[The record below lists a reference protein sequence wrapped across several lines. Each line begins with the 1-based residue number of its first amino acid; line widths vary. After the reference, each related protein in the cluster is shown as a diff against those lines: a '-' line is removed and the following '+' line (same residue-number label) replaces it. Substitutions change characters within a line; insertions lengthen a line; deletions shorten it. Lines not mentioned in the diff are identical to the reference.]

1 MGAAVA
7 AGVEVRLL
15 SPGGGWPGQ
24 APAPE
29 QVDQLLREAAAGPTG
44 TTLRQVPGRRTARPA
59 PGMIHK
65 EFVARRGSPAREE
78 AERLGWLA
86 DAGIAAPRALGT
98 ARCGLRSVLAM
109 EEVLGAV
116 PLPEALAAG
125 TARERARLCRDLGAL
140 VARLH
145 GAGLFH
151 RDLYL
156 EHLLVRRA
164 EGSCAPELVLLDAGR
179 VLRRPL
185 RPGRWAA
192 KDLAA
197 CLHSFPRA
205 LGDGPRRL
213 AFLAYCAARG
223 LNAEAGSRLLRALRA
238 RRVRMERHR
247 PRFGAVVA
255 RPRHLAILVPGRPED
270 LLAATPVLAA
280 AAAGPGFGRVSLLV
294 PKRVHAL
301 LAGTA
306 LGAAEVLP
314 LDGPEAATAV
324 LDRLLPDAL
333 LLLEP
338 SPALALRARR
348 ARVPVVAGP
357 ALRGCGPFLT
367 HALVPATSAG
377 RSVTSAPRAHLHRD
391 LAGLLGILATDLA
404 PRLQV
409 DPRAAAR
416 ADRRLAERGLG
427 GGPLALCVTAG
438 GQRRSSSAC
447 PEGGVGTLDWDA
459 VLIGLG
465 ERAGLAA
472 LTVGTDGVP
481 GAPEPGAPAGSPG
494 LDELA
499 ALIARAGV
507 LVTDSLAAGWIAAAL
522 GTPAVL
528 ALGPEGPGQ
537 APPPRRA
544 QRLLRLE
551 GLACAPCGEPTCPL
565 GPRRCLEELPA
576 EAALDAALEVLAQ
589 GSHAVAAKTPSEET
603 P

>member
-1 MGAAVA
+1 
-7 AGVEVRLL
+7 
-15 SPGGGWPGQ
+15 
-24 APAPE
+24 
-29 QVDQLLREAAAGPTG
+29 
-44 TTLRQVPGRRTARPA
+44 
-59 PGMIHK
+59 MIHK

-98 ARCGLRSVLAM
+98 ARCGQRSVLAM

-116 PLPEALAAG
+116 PLPEALSAG

-185 RPGRWAA
+185 RQGRWAA

-223 LNAEAGSRLLRALRA
+223 LDAEDGRRLLRALRA

-247 PRFGAVVA
+247 PRFGAVAA
-255 RPRHLAILVPGRPED
+255 RSRHLAVLVPGRPED

-294 PKRVHAL
+294 PKRAHAL

-306 LGAAEVLP
+306 LGAAEVLA

-333 LLLEP
+333 LLLEASP
-338 SPALALRARR
+338 SLALRARL

-357 ALRGCGPFLT
+357 ALRGCGPLLT
-367 HALVPATSAG
+367 HALVPAASAG
-377 RSVTSAPRAHLHRD
+377 RAVTTAPRAHLHRD

-404 PRLQV
+404 PRLMA

-427 GGPLALCVTAG
+427 GSPLALCVTAG
-438 GQRRSSSAC
+438 GERGSPSAC
-447 PEGGVGTLDWDA
+447 PERGEGTPDWDA
-459 VLIGLG
+459 VLAGLG
-465 ERAGLAA
+465 ERVGLAA
-472 LTVGTDGVP
+472 LTVGADGVLAEP
-481 GAPEPGAPAGSPG
+481 GAPEAGAPAGSLG

-499 ALIARAGV
+499 ALIARARV

-522 GTPAVL
+522 GTPTVL

-537 APPPRRA
+537 APPARRA

-576 EAALDAALEVLAQ
+576 QAALDAALEVLAED
-589 GSHAVAAKTPSEET
+589 SHAAAAKTPPEEA